1 MTGNKDIA
9 KMTIIIALAGGI
21 SLISYL
27 TPEADH
33 YYHVFSQEL
42 YFLPLILAA
51 FWFGMRGALAA
62 TVGISALY
70 LPFMAMEWKG
80 FSPADFGR
88 MMELITYV
96 IVGGTLAVLR
106 KREERKQKSLREAE
120 SLAGIGRAISGVAH
134 DLKTPLIAIGGFT
147 KLVMGK
153 LPKDD
158 PNHEKLAI
166 VMKETARMEKLV
178 KDMLDFSK
186 PALIQRSMED
196 LRQIIGETLDVMAT
210 TAAER
215 GITVKSQVSEDLPS
229 ISMDADRIK
238 QVLIN
243 LVVNAIQAS
252 PDGGSVGLRGY
263 RKGRAL
269 IIDVSDSGCGIP
281 DDKKEEVFLPFV
293 TTKKQGTGLGLC
305 IVKKIVEAHD
315 GYLKVLDNSDKG
327 VTFRVV
333 IPMI

>member
-9 KMTIIIALAGGI
+9 KKTIITVLAGGI
-21 SLISYL
+21 SLINYL

-62 TVGISALY
+62 TVCITVLY
-70 LPFMAMEWKG
+70 LPFMAMEWQG

-88 MMELITYV
+88 LMELITYV

-106 KREERKQKSLREAE
+106 NREERKQKSLREAE
-120 SLAGIGRAISGVAH
+120 SLAGIGRAMSGVAH

-147 KLVMGK
+147 RMVMGK
-153 LPKDD
+153 LPADD
-158 PNHEKLAI
+158 PSHEKLAI

-178 KDMLDFSK
+178 KDMLDFSR
-186 PALIQRSMED
+186 PAQIQRSMED
-196 LRQIIGETLDVMAT
+196 LRGIVGETLDVIAG

-215 GITVKSQVSEDLPS
+215 GITIESQVSEGLPA

-243 LVVNAIQAS
+243 LVVNGIQAS
-252 PDGGSVGLRGY
+252 PDGGSVGLHVY
-263 RKGRAL
+263 QKGRAL
-269 IIDVSDSGCGIP
+269 IVDVSDSGCGIP

-293 TTKKQGTGLGLC
+293 TTKKEGTGLGLC

-315 GYLKVLDNSDKG
+315 GYLRVLDNSGKG

-333 IPMI
+333 IPMV